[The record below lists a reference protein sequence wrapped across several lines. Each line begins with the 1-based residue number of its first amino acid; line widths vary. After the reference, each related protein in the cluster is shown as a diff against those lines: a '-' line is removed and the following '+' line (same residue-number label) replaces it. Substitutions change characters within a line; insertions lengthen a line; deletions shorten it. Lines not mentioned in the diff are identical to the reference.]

1 LGVTNVNAPGVASA
15 TNPGASGMAGRSGPV
30 VATSNPRR
38 VVAGQ
43 QNPYATG
50 IEATNSSPG
59 AGFIECSHTVTNP
72 FNDRCG
78 QSAFG
83 VHSFVESAFFLLSSF
98 FLQSARGQIWGGLT

>member
-1 LGVTNVNAPGVASA
+1 
-15 TNPGASGMAGRSGPV
+15 MAGRRGPA
-30 VATSNPRR
+30 VATSDPRR

-98 FLQSARGQIWGGLT
+98 FCSLPGVRDGGGLRRFYRMHIL